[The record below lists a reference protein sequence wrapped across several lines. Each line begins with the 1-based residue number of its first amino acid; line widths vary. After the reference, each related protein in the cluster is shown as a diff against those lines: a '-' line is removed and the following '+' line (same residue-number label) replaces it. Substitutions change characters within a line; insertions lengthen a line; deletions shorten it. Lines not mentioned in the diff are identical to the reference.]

1 MEPQSLQA
9 QECQTQGP
17 RPPVPALSAQGPSHL
32 PGQLRSAP
40 QAGSVGTPQL
50 GGM

>member
-1 MEPQSLQA
+1 MWSPSPYRLKNV
-9 QECQTQGP
+9 

-32 PGQLRSAP
+32 LGQLRSAP
-40 QAGSVGTPQL
+40 RAGSVGTPQL